1 MLQTAQQTTSGGG
14 GRWGGVR
21 GGGGPGASLGSRV
34 CQLNLSST
42 RSCRRLDVQDDDM
55 PAATAKAKASEAQA

>member
-1 MLQTAQQTTSGGG
+1 MLQTAQQTISGG
-14 GRWGGVR
+14 R
-21 GGGGPGASLGSRV
+21 GGGGCKFRIKNLQPK
-34 CQLNLSST
+34 LSST

>member
-1 MLQTAQQTTSGGG
+1 MLQTARQTMAGGGG
-14 GRWGGVR
+14 GRCKFRIKGF
-21 GGGGPGASLGSRV
+21 
-34 CQLNLSST
+34 QLNLSST